1 MEAGPMLIGVL
12 VVDGKRHLRGLCT
25 EERLM

>member
-1 MEAGPMLIGVL
+1 MDAGPMLIDVW